1 LQEVL
6 AHNQWMPC
14 LRVMLAFNDNAKFMN
29 EVHGFFMDSFQVK
42 IVCVSCVLFFLSFE
56 TTDDPW
62 VHAFTAGLL
71 ILSIPITKAKEKK
84 VHQSPIVSFGN

>member
-1 LQEVL
+1 VYYSYC
-6 AHNQWMPC
+6 H
-14 LRVMLAFNDNAKFMN
+14 
-29 EVHGFFMDSFQVK
+29 
-42 IVCVSCVLFFLSFE
+42 FE
-56 TTDDPW
+56 TKDDAW